1 MKSETVHT
9 IFLKNLHYLTNLVTI
24 ITADSRGGSAEPYN
38 EILDSLSDAT
48 ELKLGGKN
56 SNFAA
61 SLDNLIKGK

>member
-1 MKSETVHT
+1 M
-9 IFLKNLHYLTNLVTI
+9 IN
-24 ITADSRGGSAEPYN
+24 ADSLGGSAEPYN